1 MADLILEIVE
11 GNETGRQIP
20 LESVVDVGR
29 DPSLPLHLDEDTQV
43 SRRHARIT
51 AQGGEASV
59 EDLGSTN
66 GTYVN
71 EQPIHSPRTLRPGD
85 RVRIGTT
92 VVELRSRQQVEARP
106 SAVNARPALTQ
117 VGNEVL
123 APVPEEQLS
132 PGAPPPPPAPDAQPV
147 PGVPSVKAQET
158 PPAYVPPEVVGNP
171 NAEADYLAIAKL
183 VDTKVKQQQNIAI
196 FAMLAVAALA
206 VIIYFGVA

>member
-1 MADLILEIVE
+1 MSELILEIVE
-11 GNETGRQIP
+11 GSEAGRQVP
-20 LESVVDVGR
+20 LESIVDIGR
-29 DPSLPLHLDEDTQV
+29 EPGLPLHLDQDTQV
-43 SRRHARIT
+43 SRRHARLT
-51 AQGGEASV
+51 AQGGEATV

-66 GTYVN
+66 GTFVN

-92 VVELRSRQQVEARP
+92 VIELRSKQQVAQRP

-123 APVPEEQLS
+123 APVPEEQLT
-132 PGAPPPPPAPDAQPV
+132 PDIPPPAPPEQQVA
-147 PGVPSVKAQET
+147 PGTPTVRAQET
-158 PPAYVPPEVVGNP
+158 PPAYVPPEVVGDP
-171 NAEADYLAIAKL
+171 TAEGDYLAIAKL